1 MNRSSATA
9 TVRPPAARPMSRRP
23 TALAVWLTEHGET
36 VDPPLKV
43 ARVGFR
49 QSNITSVVTDSSG
62 QQWLLIEPA
71 PGRANKLDREAN
83 IMMMLAGS
91 AVPLPRVVGSAASA
105 TGAPFMVMQN
115 VSGST
120 ITTEDDAHS
129 LSPQRRNKLGIEMVA
144 LLAHLHSLDPAAA
157 GLPRYR
163 SPYLDRQIG
172 RMSDIWA
179 LSGSISVHDAA
190 WRAVRSR
197 LLQRR
202 PARQPRPMLLHG
214 DFRLSNVMTHRGR
227 VSAVLGWELCTAGD
241 PMADLAWLLNDW
253 RTRNEPAACVP
264 TPTRAGGFTSRSKLI
279 DTYAQL
285 TGSSLEH
292 LGYYRGFTSWRG
304 ATLLQ
309 NILIHDR
316 AVEDGQA
323 GAIAENFDHS
333 IAALLTS
340 AAKFLAE
347 PR

>member
-1 MNRSSATA
+1 MNRSSSTA
-9 TVRPPAARPMSRRP
+9 TVRPLAARPISQRP
-23 TALAVWLTEHGET
+23 ATLAGWLTDHGET
-36 VDPPLKV
+36 VDPPVKV
-43 ARVGFR
+43 TRDGSR

-62 QQWLLIEPA
+62 QQWLLSEPA

-83 IMMMLAGS
+83 IMTMLAGS
-91 AVPLPRVVGSAASA
+91 GFPLPRVVGSAATP
-105 TGAPFMVMQN
+105 TGAPFMVMQ
-115 VSGST
+115 SAYGSV
-120 ITTEDDAHS
+120 IITEDDARN
-129 LSPQRRNKLGIEMVA
+129 LSPERRNKLGIKMVA

-157 GLPRYR
+157 GLPKYR
-163 SPYLDRQIG
+163 LPYLDRQIG
-172 RMSDIWA
+172 RMTDIWA
-179 LSGSISVHDAA
+179 RSGSISVHDAA

-253 RTRNEPAACVP
+253 RARNEPASCVP
-264 TPTRAGGFTSRSKLI
+264 SPTRAGGFLPRSKLI
-279 DTYAQL
+279 DAYAQL

-292 LGYYRGFTSWRG
+292 LGYYRGLTSWRG

-309 NILIHDR
+309 NILAHDR
-316 AVEDGQA
+316 AVADDQTGVV
-323 GAIAENFDHS
+323 AESFDHS
-333 IAALLTS
+333 IATLLSS

-347 PR
+347 QR

>member
-1 MNRSSATA
+1 MNRPSATA
-9 TVRPPAARPMSRRP
+9 TVRPLAARPMSQRP
-23 TALAVWLTEHGET
+23 AALAGWLTDHGET
-36 VDPPLKV
+36 VDPPVKV
-43 ARVGFR
+43 TRDASR

-62 QQWLLIEPA
+62 QQWLLSEPA
-71 PGRANKLDREAN
+71 PGRTNTLDREAN

-91 AVPLPRVVGSAASA
+91 GLPLPRVIGSAATP

-115 VSGST
+115 AFGSA
-120 ITTEDDAHS
+120 ITTEDDARN
-129 LSPQRRNKLGIEMVA
+129 LTPERRNKLGIEIVA
-144 LLAHLHSLDPAAA
+144 LLAHLHSLDPGAA
-157 GLPRYR
+157 GLPKYR

-172 RMSDIWA
+172 RMTDIWA
-179 LSGSISVHDAA
+179 QSGSISVHDAA

-197 LLQRR
+197 LLQCR
-202 PARQPRPMLLHG
+202 PARQSRPMLLHG

-253 RTRNEPAACVP
+253 RARNEPASCVP
-264 TPTRAGGFTSRSKLI
+264 TPTRAGGFLSRSKLI

-309 NILIHDR
+309 NILTYDR

-323 GAIAENFDHS
+323 GVIAECFDYS
-333 IAALLTS
+333 IATLLTL